1 MQLAEELVA
10 LRHEKTIV
18 YPGQGGAPN
27 LIRERLIHEL
37 LQNLNIAGPLHAE
50 TQTFL

>member
-18 YPGQGGAPN
+18 YPGGAPN